1 MKTAPHLQLL
11 VAQTAQPLFDKVTKL
26 APQASSLMAKSIH
39 RSEFIMT
46 EIEKAQQAVLLVEH
60 AIFNVKFA
68 AEEERK
74 ITHAKHIDQF
84 YAEALDRLDVKLTGA
99 RAYLTRIEI
108 TGR

>member
-1 MKTAPHLQLL
+1 MVAKILL
-11 VAQTAQPLFDKVTKL
+11 VDDDPDFVAATKMVL
-26 APQASSLMAKSIH
+26 
-39 RSEFIMT
+39 
-46 EIEKAQQAVLLVEH
+46 EKAQQAVLLVEH

-74 ITHAKHIDQF
+74 ITHARHIDQF